1 MRPETEIISSF
12 YSDDNIR
19 QVNLFANGIT
29 EFWINGEL
37 LKTVD
42 LSYLTN
48 QEQEDRAEEFVSNT

>member
-48 QEQEDRAEEFVSNT
+48 